1 MSPQQLTKLM
11 VMNCLQNS
19 LTCLHALSNDKP
31 DIDKINEHISIDI
44 PTVIDLDNLQ
54 GMYNKEF

>member
-1 MSPQQLTKLM
+1 M

-44 PTVIDLDNLQ
+44 PPVIDLDKLQ
-54 GMYNKEF
+54 DLYNKAF